1 MSPPERRVEKSIEL
15 AATPEEVWAAVA
27 TAPGL
32 STWFVPHTDDAA
44 TDEKEA
50 DFGGGQTATGR
61 LLALEPG
68 RRVKYGAPEGSPQDQ
83 NGFALEFLVEGRGQ
97 GSTVLR
103 LMHSGFSGESWEQEY
118 EGTNRGWDLFLHNLA
133 SYFRYF
139 RGKPVKNVV
148 AMSFTSADA
157 ANVWERFHHALGIAQ
172 DTSRGDKVTLT
183 PAGMAPIEGVVDVYE
198 RGAIGVRSEDGLLR
212 FGGLGADFG
221 GMVTATHYFYGVDLD
236 TTEAT
241 NAWQDWLAG
250 LFPAPKLP

>member
-1 MSPPERRVEKSIEL
+1 LTPSERRVDKSIEL
-15 AATPEEVWAAVA
+15 DASPEEVWAAVA
-27 TAPGL
+27 TGPGL
-32 STWFVPHTDDAA
+32 SSWFVPHSF
-44 TDEKEA
+44 DEVSGEGEA
-50 DFGGGQTATGR
+50 DFGGGQSATGR

-68 RRVKYGAPEGSPQDQ
+68 HRVKYGAPEGSPQDQ

-103 LMHSGFSGESWEQEY
+103 LMHSGFSGDNWELEY

-133 SYFRYF
+133 SYFTYF

-148 AMSFTSADA
+148 AMTFTSADA
-157 ANVWERFHHALGIAQ
+157 AHVWEGFHQALGISEGI
-172 DTSRGDKVTLT
+172 SRGDKVTLT

-198 RGAIGVRSEDGLLR
+198 KGAIGVRSDEGLLR

-241 NAWQDWLAG
+241 NVWQSWLAG